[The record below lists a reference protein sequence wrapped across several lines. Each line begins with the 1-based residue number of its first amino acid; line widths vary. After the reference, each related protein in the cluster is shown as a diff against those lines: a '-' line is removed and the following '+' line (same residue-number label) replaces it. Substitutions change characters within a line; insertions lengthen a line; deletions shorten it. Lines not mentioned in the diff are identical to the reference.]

1 MPIFERCRYH
11 LRLIGPGV
19 DPHPLKERLHFHR
32 FERGS
37 PRGPKGWAA
46 FAFLGHD
53 APFRRLVATTAF
65 LALAFGALAFLAVDR
80 LAPSVGPMSPEPS
93 GLPMIH
99 DDLAGI
105 MRVGPA
111 LPEGSAATLRDRLP
125 IASPT
130 SDANAPPIVDGLD
143 RRIVYARPPVPPRR
157 CDAAPI
163 PFGDGVEACED
174 LAPLDG
180 RPVASVEPTAGAPVG
195 ILGTIGG
202 RIGLPTGVAAFKA
215 DGETAGRDAYL
226 AAMTV
231 NAEGRIVSASP
242 LAQRL
247 FYEILAAALALGA
260 GVLAVAT
267 VRSHRTSMGTYVGPG
282 DSLVYLGFFA
292 SLVAA
297 GVFARMLPEVPG
309 WDYALLVAVAA
320 TGSGDLRKGL
330 ARLSLA
336 AAFCAL
342 ENLLQVPIAP
352 PYAPLASYYGPAGLY
367 VWDFAL
373 LAAATCL
380 GLWLPGRMR
389 YL

>member
-19 DPHPLKERLHFHR
+19 DLDPLKERLHFDR
-32 FERGS
+32 FERASSGGS
-37 PRGPKGWAA
+37 RGRAA
-46 FAFLGHD
+46 SAFLHRNG
-53 APFRRLVATTAF
+53 PFWRMVARATI
-65 LALAFGALAFLAVDR
+65 LALAVGALVFYVMDRFAPFVGPIPTAEVSAPPVAYRDGSGILR
-80 LAPSVGPMSPEPS
+80 LA
-93 GLPMIH
+93 
-99 DDLAGI
+99 
-105 MRVGPA
+105 PA
-111 LPEGSAATLRDRLP
+111 LPEGTAIPEAPPP
-125 IASPT
+125 IAYSPLDT
-130 SDANAPPIVDGLD
+130 IAPPIIGGT
-143 RRIVYARPPVPPRR
+143 RRLPALPPA

-163 PFGDGVEACED
+163 PMGDGVVSCQD

-180 RPVASVEPTAGAPVG
+180 RQVASVEPVVGASVG
-195 ILGTIGG
+195 ILGAIGA
-202 RIGLPTGVAAFKA
+202 RIGLPTAVATFKA

-226 AAMTV
+226 AALTV
-231 NAEGRIVSASP
+231 NDQGRIVSASP

-247 FYEILAAALALGA
+247 AYQILAAVLVLGVGA
-260 GVLAVAT
+260 LAVAT
-267 VRSHRTSMGTYVGPG
+267 VRSHRRSIGTYVGPG
-282 DSLVYLGFFA
+282 DSLAYLGFFA

-320 TGSGDLRKGL
+320 TGSGDLRRGL
-330 ARLSLA
+330 ARLSLT

-352 PYAPLASYYGPAGLY
+352 PYAPLASSYGPAGLY

-389 YL
+389 HL